1 MRIVVQRVLQ
11 AAVDI
16 AGQRKSE
23 IGQGLLIL
31 VGICDED
38 TDEDIEYLCQKV
50 VKLRIFDD
58 SEGVMNLPVTEV
70 PGSGI
75 LVVSQFTLMAST
87 KKGNR
92 PSYIHASKPDFAVPM
107 YEKFVAKLQALFG
120 HEIQT
125 GTFGA
130 DIQVSLVNDG
140 PVTIIMDSH
149 IRERF

>member
-1 MRIVVQRVLQ
+1 MQRVDG
-11 AAVDI
+11 ATVSI
-16 AGQRKSE
+16 AGLVRSA

-31 VGICDED
+31 VGICDDD
-38 TDEDIEYLCQKV
+38 TDDDIEYLCQKV
-50 VKLRIFDD
+50 VKMRIFDD
-58 SEGVMNLPVTEV
+58 AEGVMNLPVTEV
-70 PGSGI
+70 PDSGI

-120 HEIQT
+120 KEIQT

-130 DIQVSLVNDG
+130 DMQVSLVNDG
-140 PVTIIMDSH
+140 PVTIIMDSQL
-149 IRERF
+149 RERF

>member
-1 MRIVVQRVLQ
+1 MRIIIQRVKE
-11 AAVDI
+11 ASVTI
-16 AGQRKSE
+16 EGVRKSA
-23 IGQGLLIL
+23 IGAGMLIL

-58 SEGVMNLPVTEV
+58 AEGVMNIPVTDV
-70 PGSGI
+70 SDSGI

-107 YEKFVAKLQALFG
+107 YEKFVAKLQDLFG
-120 HEIQT
+120 KEIQT
-125 GTFGA
+125 GVFGA
-130 DIQVSLVNDG
+130 DMHVALINDG
-140 PVTIIMDSH
+140 PVTILMDSKQ
-149 IRERF
+149 R